1 MRVLNFRQ
9 AFSVLTETF
18 IHDTVVEMERQG
30 VECDVLTLWRPDT
43 PGRPFDRV
51 TLVPLPHRL
60 DPRRV
65 IQKLL
70 AVCLRRDRETFAW
83 PMIRRG
89 IARRLDEIRPDV
101 IHAHFGPDAALI
113 APVAA
118 ARGIPLVATFYGYDF
133 SVRRVLDLHAE
144 NYRRL
149 FEQAAT
155 LIGVSRHACDRLIEL
170 GADADRVEL
179 IRLGVRMDDLPGGAS
194 SWVNRSASATVRCL
208 HVGRLVPKKSPV
220 ELIEAFAEAVRL
232 VGDRVELSLTIVG
245 DGPLR
250 DETAQR
256 AAELGVSGRVELT
269 GALPRAEA
277 LRLMAGADI
286 HVQHSVTD
294 ANGDQE
300 GQPVSLAE
308 AAASGLPIVSTRHSG
323 IPDVVLDGRTGF
335 LVDEHDVATM
345 GERMA
350 RLALNRALRVEMGA
364 AGQEH
369 IARAFSLESETARL
383 IQILERAA
391 GAGVGDL
398 VHRVDHNAVAC
409 AAGGIA

>member
-1 MRVLNFRQ
+1 MRVLHFRQ

-18 IHDTVVEMERQG
+18 IHDTVVEMDRQG

-43 PGRPFDRV
+43 PGRPFNRV
-51 TLVPLPHRL
+51 TLVPLPHRI

-65 IQKLL
+65 IQKLA
-70 AVCLRRDRETFAW
+70 AVCLGRDRETFAW

-89 IARRLDEIRPDV
+89 IARRLDEMRPDV

-113 APVAA
+113 APAAA

-133 SVRRVLDLHAE
+133 SVRRVLKLHAVG
-144 NYRRL
+144 YRRL
-149 FEQAAT
+149 FERAAAI
-155 LIGVSRHACDRLIEL
+155 IGVSRHACDRLIDL

-179 IRLGVRMDDLPGGAS
+179 VRLGVRLDNLRDESGPGGERPAG
-194 SWVNRSASATVRCL
+194 RAIRCL

-220 ELIEAFAEAVRL
+220 ELVAAFAEALRI
-232 VGDRVELSLTIVG
+232 VGGRVALSLTIVG

-250 DETAQR
+250 EETARR
-256 AAELGVSGRVELT
+256 AAELGVESRIELT

-277 LRLMAGADI
+277 LRRMAGADI

-308 AAASGLPIVSTRHSG
+308 AAGMGLPIVSTRHSG
-323 IPDVVLDGRTGF
+323 IPDIVLDGRTGF
-335 LVDEHDVATM
+335 LVDEHDVAAM
-345 GERMA
+345 GERIA
-350 RLALNRALRVEMGA
+350 RLALDPERRVEMGA
-364 AGQEH
+364 AARTH
-369 IARAFSLESETARL
+369 IAREFSLERETARL
-383 IQILERAA
+383 IEILERAA
-391 GAGVGDL
+391 AGASGSRYGAD
-398 VHRVDHNAVAC
+398 REAVAC
-409 AAGGIA
+409 ATGGMA